1 MRILSCPEETLRLQC
16 KRCPIFKKLSDE
28 EFATFLPG
36 VTLVEYAKQD
46 LIMDEDADADCC
58 FMVISGHA
66 RLFHN
71 MPDGHERLVHI
82 VGAPDTFGIAT
93 MFRQRTYSCSAS
105 AQGTCR
111 ILRIPRENL
120 IALTQKSHAFA
131 LEVIVI
137 LGMRIRIETRLAS
150 FIWHRATFHG
160 IKDTIELDMS
170 REDLA
175 GMFGTA
181 RETLSRNL
189 SHLVSLGYIA
199 VDNRKITILDRK
211 GLEALIGVDASK

>member
-1 MRILSCPEETLRLQC
+1 M
-16 KRCPIFKKLSDE
+16 
-28 EFATFLPG
+28 
-36 VTLVEYAKQD
+36 
-46 LIMDEDADADCC
+46 
-58 FMVISGHA
+58 
-66 RLFHN
+66 
-71 MPDGHERLVHI
+71 
-82 VGAPDTFGIAT
+82 
-93 MFRQRTYSCSAS
+93 
-105 AQGTCR
+105 
-111 ILRIPRENL
+111 
-120 IALTQKSHAFA
+120 
-131 LEVIVI
+131 I
-137 LGMRIRIETRLAS
+137 LGMRIRMLEKKLGTQGVRIETRLAS

-211 GLEALIGVDASK
+211 GLEALIGVDAAK

>member
-137 LGMRIRIETRLAS
+137 LGMRIRMLEKKLGTQGVRIVRPGSPRSSGTGLHFMASRTPSSSICPARIWRACSGRHGRL
-150 FIWHRATFHG
+150 FRG
-160 IKDTIELDMS
+160 IS
-170 REDLA
+170 R
-175 GMFGTA
+175 
-181 RETLSRNL
+181 
-189 SHLVSLGYIA
+189 
-199 VDNRKITILDRK
+199 ILFPW
-211 GLEALIGVDASK
+211 GI

>member
-16 KRCPIFKKLSDE
+16 KRCPILKKLSE
-28 EFATFLPG
+28 EDFATFLAG

-120 IALTQKSHAFA
+120 IALTQKSHAFS

-137 LGMRIRIETRLAS
+137 LGMRIRMLEKKLGTQGVRIETRLAS
-150 FIWHRATFHG
+150 FI
-160 IKDTIELDMS
+160 
-170 REDLA
+170 
-175 GMFGTA
+175 
-181 RETLSRNL
+181 
-189 SHLVSLGYIA
+189 
-199 VDNRKITILDRK
+199 
-211 GLEALIGVDASK
+211 